1 MIVLCFAGAIFRE
14 DQKDST
20 SELAFKYAVYKIN
33 KEKSILPKTKLVYDI
48 QYVFKD
54 DSFHASKRGILIL
67 KSTNW
72 ITFQAKLTCSLFTSQ
87 DGRAGDIWS
96 IRFIFGNTHSFHL

>member
-1 MIVLCFAGAIFRE
+1 MVIIIVLRFTGAIFRE

-33 KEKSILPKTKLVYDI
+33 KEKSILPKTKLIYDI

-54 DSFHASKRGILIL
+54 DSFHASKRGNIFL
-67 KSTNW
+67 KNW
-72 ITFQAKLTCSLFTSQ
+72 IL
-87 DGRAGDIWS
+87 
-96 IRFIFGNTHSFHL
+96 NTL